1 MKAQFERVQ
10 YPEDASWRFFLRE
23 LDALPFEWH
32 YHPEYELTLTVNS
45 RGERYVGDD
54 IEPYES
60 GDLVLLGPNL
70 PHSWASEGGGGAPHR
85 VYVLWFRQEWVDQ
98 LTRSFPEFVPLTHM
112 LDTARRGLAWSH
124 ALAGELEP
132 VFAELPG
139 ADAIR
144 RFALLL
150 EILAGLRRETPRI
163 LASERFHSVL
173 RPEGEQRQL
182 TPVLDT
188 LHRDFRKPLRV
199 PELARR
205 HHMSV
210 STLNRL
216 FRKQM
221 NQSLHQYLTQI
232 RLGHACAD
240 LIGTQRP
247 ISLIAEHAGFGNLSN
262 FNRLFRQYKGVT
274 PRAFRRKHQRPLPA
288 GVASSL
294 GGPQYPEAR

>member
-1 MKAQFERVQ
+1 MKAQFERVR
-10 YPEDASWRFFLRE
+10 YPNDASWRFFLRE
-23 LDALPFEWH
+23 LDSLPFEWH

-45 RGERYVGDD
+45 RGERYVGDH

-70 PHSWASEGGGGAPHR
+70 PHSWASESDGDDLHR
-85 VYVLWFRQEWVDQ
+85 VYVLWFRQDWVDQ
-98 LTRSFPEFVPLTHM
+98 LTQSFPEFAPLAAM

-124 ALAGELEP
+124 ALADELLP
-132 VFAELPG
+132 AFAQLPD

-144 RFALLL
+144 RFTLLL
-150 EILAGLRRETPRI
+150 EILAALRNEAPRV
-163 LASERFHSVL
+163 LASERFHSAL
-173 RPEGEQRQL
+173 RPEVEQRQL

-188 LHRDFRKPLRV
+188 LHRDFQAPLRV
-199 PELARR
+199 PDLARR

-216 FRKQM
+216 FRRQM

-240 LIGTQRP
+240 LIGTHRP
-247 ISLIAEHAGFGNLSN
+247 INLIAEDAGFGNLSN
-262 FNRLFRQYKGVT
+262 FNRLFRQYKGIT
-274 PRAFRRKHQRPLPA
+274 PRAFRRKHQRL
-288 GVASSL
+288 
-294 GGPQYPEAR
+294 